1 MGLSDVWKKEQ
12 GNQPDPPPQGGDKE
26 SEQAPLVGTILADRY
41 RIDQVLTYGGMGVLY
56 LASHLKLHKKF
67 VIKMTLLE
75 KKITADQQLFQRF
88 RREAHAMAQIHH
100 PNVVEIVDYDVMDDR
115 KPYIVMEYVEGE
127 NLKQF
132 MDRHPEGLDPKT
144 FMTFM
149 EQICK
154 GLSAIH
160 EAGIVHRDLKPNNVH
175 VTKKGDQYHLKV
187 LDLGL
192 AYYADAQTQTSHQ
205 KLTGLNEIVGTPAY
219 MSPEQCKSE
228 TVNYLSDVYNLGL
241 LAYELIKGEPA
252 MQSKTLMDIIDKQIS
267 WTPTPIHR
275 TDVSPS
281 IEKAIFKAMEKAPE
295 NRFQSIKA
303 FWQALQ
309 AAGEPAKTG
318 ALPSQ
323 EEKTL
328 SIKPPRNQNTILIV
342 MALIIL
348 ALVLLLVL
356 R

>member
-1 MGLSDVWKKEQ
+1 MSM
-12 GNQPDPPPQGGDKE
+12 NHTA
-26 SEQAPLVGTILADRY
+26 APLFETTIKSLPLIHKGKVRDIYAVDDDHMLIVTTDRLSAFDVVLPTP
-41 RIDQVLTYGGMGVLY
+41 IPGKGQVLTAVS
-56 LASHLKLHKKF
+56 AF
-67 VIKMTLLE
+67 W
-75 KKITADQQLFQRF
+75 F
-88 RREAHAMAQIHH
+88 
-100 PNVVEIVDYDVMDDR
+100 
-115 KPYIVMEYVEGE
+115 GE
-127 NLKQF
+127 
-132 MDRHPEGLDPKT
+132 
-144 FMTFM
+144 
-149 EQICK
+149 
-154 GLSAIH
+154 
-160 EAGIVHRDLKPNNVH
+160 
-175 VTKKGDQYHLKV
+175 
-187 LDLGL
+187 
-192 AYYADAQTQTSHQ
+192 
-205 KLTGLNEIVGTPAY
+205 
-219 MSPEQCKSE
+219 
-228 TVNYLSDVYNLGL
+228 
-241 LAYELIKGEPA
+241 
-252 MQSKTLMDIIDKQIS
+252 LMDIIDKQIS